1 MVQLFLKNSLSIVLR
16 DLRYHIKLFSSP
28 RKEFY
33 TFIKATTGFSP
44 LKLRLYD
51 LAFIHRSASS
61 ADIMGQPLNNERLEY
76 LGDAVL
82 GTIVAEY
89 LYNRFPRKDEGFL
102 TQMRSR
108 IVNRSFLTQLTFKL
122 GLNRFINSNTN
133 SVNDSS
139 HIYGDVFEAFVGA
152 IYLDIG
158 YQGAKKF
165 VLKKVLS
172 RHVDIEQLERSD
184 TNFKSQLIEWGQKN
198 KREVTFETHENRDT
212 GQRSLPFVSVIKI
225 DGTTVGK
232 GEGYSK
238 KEAQQNSASKAL
250 AHINSTTSN

>member
-1 MVQLFLKNSLSIVLR
+1 M
-16 DLRYHIKLFSSP
+16 RYRIKLFSSP

-33 TFIKATTGFSP
+33 SFIKATTGFSP

-61 ADIMGQPLNNERLEY
+61 TDLMGQPINNERLEY

-82 GTIVAEY
+82 GAIVADF

-122 GLNRFINSNTN
+122 GLHHFVNSNTN

-139 HIYGDVFEAFVGA
+139 HIFGDVFEAFIGA
-152 IYLDIG
+152 IYLDKG
-158 YQGAKKF
+158 YQGAKHF
-165 VLKKVLS
+165 VIRKVLS
-172 RHVDIEQLERSD
+172 VHVDIQELERSD
-184 TNFKSQLIEWGQKN
+184 NNYKSQLIEWGQKN
-198 KREVTFETHENRDT
+198 KREVEFDTHENPDP
-212 GQRSLPFVSVIKI
+212 GHKHLPFVSVISI
-225 DGTTVGK
+225 DGRIIST

-238 KEAQQNSASKAL
+238 KEAQQSSACKAL
-250 AHINSTTSN
+250 INLHI

>member
-1 MVQLFLKNSLSIVLR
+1 VLR
-16 DLRYHIKLFSSP
+16 DLRYRIKLFSSP

-33 TFIKATTGFSP
+33 TFLKKTTGFSP

-61 ADIMGQPLNNERLEY
+61 VDLMGQPVNNERLEY

-82 GTIVAEY
+82 GAIVAEY

-139 HIYGDVFEAFVGA
+139 HIYGDVFEAFIGA
-152 IYLDIG
+152 IYLDTG
-158 YQGAKKF
+158 YQGAKHF
-165 VLKKVLS
+165 MLKKVLS

-184 TNFKSQLIEWGQKN
+184 NNYKSQLIEWGQKY
-198 KREVTFETHENRDT
+198 KRDVDFDTHENRES
-212 GQRSLPFVSVIKI
+212 GHQNLPFISIIRI
-225 DGTTVGK
+225 DGQIVGK

-238 KEAQQNSASKAL
+238 KEAQQNSACKAL
-250 AHINSTTSN
+250 LYLDINGLSAPN